1 MIKDDDLEEIR
12 NALINS
18 ARPLI
23 FFDDDPD
30 GLSSF
35 LQFYKL
41 NTESKGIIYK
51 SSGALDTQFL
61 KKVSEYQ
68 PDNIFILD
76 VAEVSQDF
84 LDKVHNVYWIDHHS
98 PLERKNVHYFNPM
111 ILSKGKDNRPISY
124 WAWKITQKSN
134 WLALVGCVGDWFI
147 PEDIRN
153 EFKKESENNF
163 NYTDLFPDEITKP
176 EDALFKT
183 KIGKLARIFSFVLK
197 GTTKEAMSCVKTLTR
212 INDPYEIL
220 DQKTS
225 QGKYIYKKYEK
236 INKIYQE
243 IKNSIKPIDNNLLL
257 YIYSD
262 EKMAL
267 TSDLSNEILYE
278 NPDKFI
284 IIGRERN
291 GDIKCSLRSAKY
303 EVLPILEKSLKGING
318 FGGGHLHACGAN
330 IKKNDFEKFI
340 ENIKYYLSKLY

>member
-1 MIKDDDLEEIR
+1 MIKETDLENIR
-12 NALINS
+12 KVLENS

-41 NTESKGIIYK
+41 NTEAKGVIYK
-51 SSGALDTQFL
+51 SSGMLDEKFL
-61 KKVSEYQ
+61 KKVQEHQ

-76 VAEVSQDF
+76 VAEVSQNF

-98 PLERKNVHYFNPM
+98 PLERKNVNYFNPM
-111 ILSKGKDNRPISY
+111 ILSNGKDNKPISY
-124 WAWKITQKSN
+124 WAWKITKKST
-134 WLALVGCVGDWFI
+134 WIALVGCVGDWFI
-147 PEDIRN
+147 PEDIRS
-153 EFKKESENNF
+153 EFKKDF
-163 NYTDLFPDEITKP
+163 NSFDYSDLFPDEITKP

-183 KIGKLARIFSFVLK
+183 KIGKLARIFSFLLK
-197 GTTKEAMSCVKTLTR
+197 GTTKEAMTNVKTLTR

-243 IKNSIKPIDNNLLL
+243 IKNSIKPIENNLLV
-257 YIYSD
+257 YIYND

-267 TSDLSNEILYE
+267 TSDLSNELLYE

-284 IIGRERN
+284 IIGREKN
-291 GDIKCSLRSAKY
+291 NEIKCSLRSAKY
-303 EVLPILEKSLKGING
+303 EVLPILEKALIGIKG
-318 FGGGHLHACGAN
+318 FGGGHLYACGAN
-330 IKKNDFEKFI
+330 IKKEDFEKFI
-340 ENIKYYLSKLY
+340 ENIKGLI